1 MPNVNKNTAQQ
12 IAWWDGE
19 EPIRLSCLPRRIPE
33 HSANLG
39 IGRASAYRWA
49 TKGIGGVVL
58 RRFKWGGVWCT
69 TKQEIVRWQQALTA
83 GVPETRGHNT

>member
-1 MPNVNKNTAQQ
+1 MSTHTKEEV
-12 IAWWDGE
+12 AWWIGE
-19 EPIRLSCLPRRIPE
+19 EPIRLSIVPR
-33 HSANLG
+33 HSPKHDDDTAVHK
-39 IGRASAYRWA
+39 SQPYRWA